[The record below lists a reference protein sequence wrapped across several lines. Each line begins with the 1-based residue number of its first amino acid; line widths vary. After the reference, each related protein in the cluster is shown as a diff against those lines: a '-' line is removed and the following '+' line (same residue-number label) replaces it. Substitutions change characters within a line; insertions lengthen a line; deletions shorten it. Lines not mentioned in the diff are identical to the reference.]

1 MGTEQIRVW
10 SVRVSENAPRL
21 PEKFFRG
28 GYFDYKGM
36 TYRIGERRDFTGWH
50 VSQEITDPEI
60 IAYAKTL
67 WELSK

>member
-36 TYRIGERRDFTGWH
+36 TYRITERRDRTGWPIG
-50 VSQEITDPEI
+50 QEITDPEI

>member
-10 SVRVSENAPRL
+10 SVSVRENAPRL
-21 PEKFFRG
+21 PEKFFRW

-36 TYRIGERRDFTGWH
+36 TYRIDEGVRWH
-50 VSQEITDPEI
+50 VGQAITDPEV
-60 IAYAKTL
+60 IAYGRAL

>member
-21 PEKFFRG
+21 PEKFFRW

-36 TYRIGERRDFTGWH
+36 TYRIDELRDFTGWH
-50 VSQEITDPEI
+50 VGQAITDPEV
-60 IAYAKTL
+60 IAYGRAL